1 MIVCTY
7 RILQVKQN
15 FNRGEQTIFLFYEQI
30 HLFFTSILFILYN
43 IKMCNNFI
51 FCGIFLDSHQR
62 VLRHFLLLCTKGAK
76 GAVNALYTLYHGSTP
91 KSASKSVSSSPT
103 LWLAPCYDPH
113 PLHRVSHYQ
122 RTGYPEKLTLQNF
135 PANDVL
141 VLQ

>member
-1 MIVCTY
+1 MHIPYTTTK
-7 RILQVKQN
+7 VKQN

-76 GAVNALYTLYHGSTP
+76 GAVNALYTRALRQNLLVKVFQVP
-91 KSASKSVSSSPT
+91 P
-103 LWLAPCYDPH
+103 PCD
-113 PLHRVSHYQ
+113 
-122 RTGYPEKLTLQNF
+122 
-135 PANDVL
+135 
-141 VLQ
+141 

>member
-1 MIVCTY
+1 MHIPYTTV
-7 RILQVKQN
+7 QVKQN

-76 GAVNALYTLYHGSTP
+76 GAVNALYTRALRQNLLVKVFQVP
-91 KSASKSVSSSPT
+91 P
-103 LWLAPCYDPH
+103 PCD
-113 PLHRVSHYQ
+113 
-122 RTGYPEKLTLQNF
+122 
-135 PANDVL
+135 
-141 VLQ
+141 